1 MMMNKLKL
9 KALTQEYGGRC
20 KIIPCC
26 DLPKMEDDFDGL
38 KDDIIDCFKRQQIIC
53 DWTLKDGVLE
63 RYEEPEEEETDED
76 VKVLFWEDVVC
87 KCLNSGFLVIYEVP
101 VPSGVRKKNGKIS
114 GFSYSWGYYQT
125 HYIHLEDISQ
135 LSAVLS
141 NLDDWMLEDV
151 YNKEQEQSND

>member
-1 MMMNKLKL
+1 MNKLKL
-9 KALTQEYGGRC
+9 KALTQEYSGRC

-63 RYEEPEEEETDED
+63 KYEDNDE
-76 VKVLFWEDVVC
+76 LFWEDVVC
-87 KCLNSGFLVIYEVP
+87 ICLRKGFLVIYDVP
-101 VPSGVRKKNGKIS
+101 VPRNVKKKDGRIKS
-114 GFSYSWGYYQT
+114 WQTLGWGYYQT
-125 HYIHLEDISQ
+125 LYIHLPDISQ

-151 YNKEQEQSND
+151 YKEEQEQSND

>member
-1 MMMNKLKL
+1 MDKIKL
-9 KALTQEYGGRC
+9 KALTQEYSGRC

-38 KDDIIDCFKRQQIIC
+38 KDDIADSFKRQQIIC

-63 RYEEPEEEETDED
+63 KYEDPEDGETDED

-87 KCLNSGFLVIYEVP
+87 SCLKDGFLVVYDVP
-101 VPSGVRKKNGKIS
+101 VPRNVKKKDGKLKSWETSG
-114 GFSYSWGYYQT
+114 WGYYQT
-125 HYIHLEDISQ
+125 LYIHLPDISQ

-141 NLDDWMLEDV
+141 NLDDRILEDV
-151 YNKEQEQSND
+151 YNEEQEQDNE

>member
-1 MMMNKLKL
+1 MNKIKL
-9 KALTQEYGGRC
+9 KNLTQEYSGRC

-53 DWTLKDGVLE
+53 DWSLKDGVLE
-63 RYEEPEEEETDED
+63 KYKNKDFDSEDEETEYLWVELICQCMND
-76 VKVLFWEDVVC
+76 
-87 KCLNSGFLVIYEVP
+87 GFLIIYESP
-101 VPSGVRKKNGKIS
+101 VPRNIRMENGKVQ
-114 GFSYSWGYYQT
+114 SYSCSWGYTQT
-125 HYIHLEDISQ
+125 NYIHLNDISQ

-151 YNKEQEQSND
+151 YKEEQEQSND

>member
-1 MMMNKLKL
+1 MRKIKLKNL
-9 KALTQEYGGRC
+9 KQEYEGCC

-63 RYEEPEEEETDED
+63 RYEDNDE
-76 VKVLFWEDVVC
+76 LFWEDVVC
-87 KCLNSGFLVIYEVP
+87 ICLREGFLVIYDVP
-101 VPSGVRKKNGKIS
+101 VPRNVKKEDGRIKS
-114 GFSYSWGYYQT
+114 WQTLGWGYYQT
-125 HYIHLEDISQ
+125 LYIHLPDISQ